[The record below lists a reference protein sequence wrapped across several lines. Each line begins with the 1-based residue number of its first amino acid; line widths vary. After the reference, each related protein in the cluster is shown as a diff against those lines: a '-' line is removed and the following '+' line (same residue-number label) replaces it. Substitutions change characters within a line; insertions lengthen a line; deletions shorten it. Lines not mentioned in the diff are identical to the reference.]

1 MLSCTPPAIPLD
13 PVSLDRPEGTGA
25 LLLGWARL
33 ESRASLPTQDARFIL
48 ALGQTL
54 LKQSPIM
61 LFQAGLPDR
70 PAAML
75 ALCRSAG
82 VMARWRLPG
91 AREIYE
97 PGDALCRD
105 DETAAVLARQI
116 VAQGRPLDLDRVP
129 AASPL
134 IPALREAMKGRGW
147 LRLRPA
153 APCPRIELDPT
164 WGEPES
170 RFNAGRRSDFRRATR
185 RAAEFGAVAFELAAP
200 TPEQFDTLFDEAIG
214 VELQGWKRQAG
225 TAIASDPGKEAFF
238 REYLRS
244 AAEAGTLRIAFLRID
259 GKAAAMQLA
268 VEWAGRYW
276 LYKIGYDEAYAR
288 CSPGTLLMLHTLGEA
303 ARRGLRGYELL
314 GEAEPWIA
322 ELWTREHG
330 ACLRLR
336 TYPFNLRGAAA
347 FACDAL
353 AWTGRRMGR
362 AGR

>member
-1 MLSCTPPAIPLD
+1 MQSCTPPAIPLD
-13 PVSLDRPEGTGA
+13 PVSLDHPEGAGA

-33 ESRASLPTQDARFIL
+33 ESRASLPTQDARFVL

-82 VMARWRLPG
+82 MLARWRLPG

-97 PGDALCRD
+97 PCDALCRD
-105 DETAAVLARQI
+105 EETAGVLARQI

-153 APCPRIELDPT
+153 APCPRIELGPA

-170 RFNAGRRSDFRRATR
+170 RFNAGRRSDFRRAAR
-185 RAAEFGAVAFELAAP
+185 RAAEFGAVTFALEAP
-200 TPEQFDTLFDEAIG
+200 TPDRLDALFDEAIG

-225 TAIASDPGKEAFF
+225 TAIASDPAKEAFF
-238 REYLRS
+238 RAYLRS

-303 ARRGLRGYELL
+303 ARRGLRSYELL

-347 FACDAL
+347 FARDAL
-353 AWTGRRMGR
+353 AWGGRRMGR
-362 AGR
+362 AG